1 MTGGTAMDN
10 KAILELSAL
19 DIGSKIKAG
28 EITSVQATQA
38 FLDAIESLDK
48 DYKSYIT
55 VCRDSALARAAE
67 VDSLIAQGRLT
78 GDLAGV
84 PIAIKDN
91 ICTKGT
97 ATTCASRMLANFVPP
112 YDATVINKIN
122 AEGMVIL
129 GKTNMDEFAM
139 GSTTETSY
147 FGPTLNPWG
156 KNRVPGGSSGGSA
169 AAVAARLAPVS
180 LGSDTGGSIRQPAS
194 FCGVTG
200 LKPTYGTVSRYGL
213 VAFASSL
220 DQIGPIGRDAVDLA
234 SLYNLICG
242 VDEKDQSSTE
252 TTKLDIDKI
261 RNYSVAGKTIGI
273 PEEYFGEGIDP
284 EVKAAVM
291 EAVKV
296 FESEGAKVERFT
308 LPIMEYAIPTYYIIA
323 CAEACS
329 NLSRY
334 DGIKYGFRPEGVQ
347 DLGELYIRSRSEGFG
362 MEVKRRIMIGNFVLS
377 SGYYDAYYNKALQ
390 VKNLIYQ
397 AFNEAFSKYDVVIGP
412 VAPTPALKAGES
424 LSDPLKMYLGDIC
437 TVLIN
442 IVGLPAVS
450 VPCGFASG
458 LPVGMQIIG
467 KHYSEETILGFA
479 SDFQRATSDKAYE
492 QQSPVKM

>member
-1 MTGGTAMDN
+1 MDN

-19 DIGSKIKAG
+19 DIGSKIKSG

-112 YDATVINKIN
+112 YDATVISKIN

-156 KNRVPGGSSGGSA
+156 ENRVPGGSSGGSA

-291 EAVKV
+291 DAVKV

>member
-1 MTGGTAMDN
+1 MDN

-19 DIGSKIKAG
+19 DIGSKIKTG

-112 YDATVINKIN
+112 YDATVISKIN

-147 FGPTLNPWG
+147 FGITSNPWDTD
-156 KNRVPGGSSGGSA
+156 RVPGGSSGGSA
-169 AAVAARLAPVS
+169 ACVAAALAPVA

-291 EAVKV
+291 DAVKV

>member
-1 MTGGTAMDN
+1 MDN

-19 DIGSKIKAG
+19 DIGSKIKSG

-97 ATTCASRMLANFVPP
+97 ATTCASKMLANFVPP
-112 YDATVINKIN
+112 YDATVISKIN

-156 KNRVPGGSSGGSA
+156 DSRVPGGSSGGSA

-291 EAVKV
+291 DAVKV

-334 DGIKYGFRPEGVQ
+334 DGIKYGFRPEGVE

>member
-1 MTGGTAMDN
+1 MTEGAAMDN

-19 DIGSKIKAG
+19 DIGSKIKSG

-112 YDATVINKIN
+112 YDATVISKIN

-156 KNRVPGGSSGGSA
+156 DSRVPGGSSGGSA

-252 TTKLDIDKI
+252 TTKLDIDNI

>member
-1 MTGGTAMDN
+1 MTEGAAMDN

-19 DIGSKIKAG
+19 DIGSKIKSG

-156 KNRVPGGSSGGSA
+156 DSRVPGGSSGGSA

>member
-1 MTGGTAMDN
+1 MDN

-19 DIGSKIKAG
+19 DIGSKIKSG

-97 ATTCASRMLANFVPP
+97 ATTCASKMLANFVPP
-112 YDATVINKIN
+112 YDATVIDKIN

-147 FGPTLNPWG
+147 FGPTVNPWG
-156 KNRVPGGSSGGSA
+156 ESRVPGGSSGGSA

-252 TTKLDIDKI
+252 TAKLDIDKI

-334 DGIKYGFRPEGVQ
+334 DGIKYGFRPEGVE

-467 KHYSEETILGFA
+467 KHYGEETILGFA

>member
-1 MTGGTAMDN
+1 MTEGAAMDN

-19 DIGSKIKAG
+19 DIGSKIKSG

-112 YDATVINKIN
+112 YDATVISKIN

-156 KNRVPGGSSGGSA
+156 DSRVPGGSSGGSA

-252 TTKLDIDKI
+252 TAKLDIDNI

-334 DGIKYGFRPEGVQ
+334 DGIKYGFRPEGVE

>member
-1 MTGGTAMDN
+1 MDN

-19 DIGSKIKAG
+19 DIGSKIKSG

-156 KNRVPGGSSGGSA
+156 ENRVPGGSSGGSA

-252 TTKLDIDKI
+252 TAKLDIDKI

-291 EAVKV
+291 DAVKV

>member
-1 MTGGTAMDN
+1 MTEGAAMDN

-19 DIGSKIKAG
+19 DIGSKIKSG

-156 KNRVPGGSSGGSA
+156 ENRVPGGSSGGSA

-252 TTKLDIDKI
+252 TTKLDIDNI

-291 EAVKV
+291 DAVKV

>member
-1 MTGGTAMDN
+1 MDN

-19 DIGSKIKAG
+19 DIGSKIKSG

-112 YDATVINKIN
+112 YDATVISKIN

-156 KNRVPGGSSGGSA
+156 ENRVPGGSSGGSA

>member
-1 MTGGTAMDN
+1 MTEGAAMDN

-19 DIGSKIKAG
+19 DIGSKIKSG

-156 KNRVPGGSSGGSA
+156 ENRVPGGSSGGSA

-252 TTKLDIDKI
+252 TAKLDIDNI

>member
-1 MTGGTAMDN
+1 MDN
-10 KAILELSAL
+10 KAVLELSAL
-19 DIGSKIKAG
+19 EIGKLIKSG
-28 EITSVQATQA
+28 ELTSVQATQA

-67 VDSLIAQGRLT
+67 VDSLIAQGKLT

-97 ATTCASRMLANFVPP
+97 ATTCASKMLANFVPP
-112 YDATVINKIN
+112 YDATVIDKIN

-147 FGPTLNPWG
+147 FGPTVNPWG
-156 KNRVPGGSSGGSA
+156 ESRVPGGSSGGSA

-234 SLYNLICG
+234 SVYNLICG

-252 TTKLDIDKI
+252 TAKLDIDKI
-261 RNYSVAGKTIGI
+261 RNYSVSGKTIGI

-334 DGIKYGFRPEGVQ
+334 DGIKYGFRPEGVE

-467 KHYSEETILGFA
+467 KHYGEETILGFA

>member
-1 MTGGTAMDN
+1 MTEGAAMDN

-19 DIGSKIKAG
+19 DIGSKIKTG
-28 EITSVQATQA
+28 EITSVQATH
-38 FLDAIESLDK
+38 AIESLDK

-112 YDATVINKIN
+112 YDATVISKIN

-156 KNRVPGGSSGGSA
+156 DSRVPGGSSGGSA

-291 EAVKV
+291 DAVKV

>member
-1 MTGGTAMDN
+1 MDN
-10 KAILELSAL
+10 NAIIKLSAL
-19 DIGSKIKAG
+19 EIGKKIKAK
-28 EITSVQATQA
+28 EITSVQATEA
-38 FLDAIESLDK
+38 FLDAIDSLDTK
-48 DYKSYIT
+48 YKSYIT
-55 VCRDSALARAAE
+55 VCREQALARAAE
-67 VDSLIAQGRLT
+67 VDDLIAQGKLT

-97 ATTCASRMLANFVPP
+97 LTTCASKMLSNFVPP
-112 YDATVINKIN
+112 YDATVITKIN

-129 GKTNMDEFAM
+129 GKTTMDEFAM

-147 FGPTLNPWG
+147 FGSTLNPWG
-156 KNRVPGGSSGGSA
+156 ENRVPGGSSGGSA
-169 AAVAARLAPVS
+169 ACVAARLAPIS

-220 DQIGPIGRDAVDLA
+220 DQIGPIGRDAVDVA

-242 VDEKDQSSTE
+242 IDEKDQSSTE
-252 TTKLDIDKI
+252 TAAIDIEKI
-261 RNYSVAGKTIGI
+261 RNYSVAGKKIGI

-291 EAVKV
+291 DAVKV
-296 FESEGAKVERFT
+296 FESEGATVERFA
-308 LPIMEYAIPTYYIIA
+308 LPIMDYAIPTYYIIA

-334 DGIKYGFRPEGVQ
+334 DGIKYGFRPEGVE

-397 AFNEAFSKYDVVIGP
+397 AFSEAFSKYDVVIGP

-442 IVGLPAVS
+442 IVGVPAVS

-467 KHYSEETILGFA
+467 KHYDEETILGFA
-479 SDFQRATSDKAYE
+479 SDFQRATADKAYE
-492 QQSPVKM
+492 QQSPAVE

>member
-1 MTGGTAMDN
+1 MTEGAAMDN

-19 DIGSKIKAG
+19 DIGSKIKSG

-112 YDATVINKIN
+112 YDATVISKIN

-156 KNRVPGGSSGGSA
+156 ENRVPGGSSGGSA

-252 TTKLDIDKI
+252 TAKLDIDKI

>member
-1 MTGGTAMDN
+1 MDN

-19 DIGSKIKAG
+19 DIGSKIKSG

-97 ATTCASRMLANFVPP
+97 ATTCASKMLANFVPP

-156 KNRVPGGSSGGSA
+156 DNRVPGGSSGGSA
-169 AAVAARLAPVS
+169 AAVAARLAPIS

-252 TTKLDIDKI
+252 TAKLDIDNI

-284 EVKAAVM
+284 AA
-291 EAVKV
+291 
-296 FESEGAKVERFT
+296 S
-308 LPIMEYAIPTYYIIA
+308 
-323 CAEACS
+323 
-329 NLSRY
+329 
-334 DGIKYGFRPEGVQ
+334 
-347 DLGELYIRSRSEGFG
+347 GELLEAALSGSAPF
-362 MEVKRRIMIGNFVLS
+362 VKG
-377 SGYYDAYYNKALQ
+377 
-390 VKNLIYQ
+390 
-397 AFNEAFSKYDVVIGP
+397 
-412 VAPTPALKAGES
+412 T
-424 LSDPLKMYLGDIC
+424 
-437 TVLIN
+437 
-442 IVGLPAVS
+442 
-450 VPCGFASG
+450 
-458 LPVGMQIIG
+458 
-467 KHYSEETILGFA
+467 
-479 SDFQRATSDKAYE
+479 
-492 QQSPVKM
+492 

>member
-1 MTGGTAMDN
+1 MDN

-19 DIGSKIKAG
+19 DIGSKIKSG

-112 YDATVINKIN
+112 YDATIINKIN

-156 KNRVPGGSSGGSA
+156 ENRVPGGSSGGSA

>member
-1 MTGGTAMDN
+1 MDN

-19 DIGSKIKAG
+19 DIGSKIKSG

-156 KNRVPGGSSGGSA
+156 ENRVPGGSSGGSA

-252 TTKLDIDKI
+252 TTKLDIDNI

>member
-19 DIGSKIKAG
+19 DIGSKIKSG

-97 ATTCASRMLANFVPP
+97 ATTCASKMLANFVPP
-112 YDATVINKIN
+112 YDATVIDKIN

-147 FGPTLNPWG
+147 FGPTVNPWG
-156 KNRVPGGSSGGSA
+156 ESRVPGGSSGGSA

-252 TTKLDIDKI
+252 TAKLDIDKI

-334 DGIKYGFRPEGVQ
+334 DGIKYGFRPEGVE

-467 KHYSEETILGFA
+467 KHYGEETILGFA

>member
-1 MTGGTAMDN
+1 MTEGAAMDN

-19 DIGSKIKAG
+19 DIGSKIKSG

-112 YDATVINKIN
+112 YDATVISKIN

-156 KNRVPGGSSGGSA
+156 ENRVPGGSSGGSA

>member
-1 MTGGTAMDN
+1 MDN

-19 DIGSKIKAG
+19 DIGSKIKSG

-129 GKTNMDEFAM
+129 GKTNVDEFAM

-156 KNRVPGGSSGGSA
+156 ENRVPGGSSGGSA

-291 EAVKV
+291 DAVKV

>member
-1 MTGGTAMDN
+1 MTEGAAMDN

-19 DIGSKIKAG
+19 DIGSKIKSG

-156 KNRVPGGSSGGSA
+156 ENRVPGGSSGGSA

-252 TTKLDIDKI
+252 TTKLDIDNI

>member
-1 MTGGTAMDN
+1 MTEGAAMDN

-19 DIGSKIKAG
+19 DIGSKIKTG

-112 YDATVINKIN
+112 YDATVISKIN

-156 KNRVPGGSSGGSA
+156 DSRVPGGSSGGSA

-291 EAVKV
+291 DAVKV

>member
-1 MTGGTAMDN
+1 MTGDAAMDN

-19 DIGSKIKAG
+19 DIGSKIKSG

-97 ATTCASRMLANFVPP
+97 ATTCASKMLANFVPP

-156 KNRVPGGSSGGSA
+156 ENRVPGGSSGGSA

-291 EAVKV
+291 DAVKV

>member
-1 MTGGTAMDN
+1 MDN
-10 KAILELSAL
+10 KAVLELSAL
-19 DIGSKIKAG
+19 EIGKLIKSG
-28 EITSVQATQA
+28 ELTSVQATQA
-38 FLDAIESLDK
+38 FLDAIEFLDK

-67 VDSLIAQGRLT
+67 VDSLIAQGKLT

-97 ATTCASRMLANFVPP
+97 ATTCASKMLANFVPP
-112 YDATVINKIN
+112 YDATVIDKIN
-122 AEGMVIL
+122 SEGMVIL

-147 FGPTLNPWG
+147 FGPTVNPWG
-156 KNRVPGGSSGGSA
+156 ESRVPGGSSGGSA

-234 SLYNLICG
+234 SVYNLICG

-252 TTKLDIDKI
+252 TAKLDIDKI

-296 FESEGAKVERFT
+296 FESEGARVERFT

-334 DGIKYGFRPEGVQ
+334 DGIKYGFRPEGVE

-450 VPCGFASG
+450 VP
-458 LPVGMQIIG
+458 
-467 KHYSEETILGFA
+467 
-479 SDFQRATSDKAYE
+479 
-492 QQSPVKM
+492 